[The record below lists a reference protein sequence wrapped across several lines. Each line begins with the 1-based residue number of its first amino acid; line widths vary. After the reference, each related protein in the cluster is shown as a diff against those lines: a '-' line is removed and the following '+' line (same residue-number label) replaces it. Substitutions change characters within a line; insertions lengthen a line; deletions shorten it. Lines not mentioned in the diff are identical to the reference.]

1 MKKTFISLVT
11 LLAFALQSFTPMP
24 GMVPVYLRV
33 KKPPLNGGLQGPS
46 KSPGIDLVP
55 TISVY
60 MNETA
65 DSLLLYTASEET
77 CSYNICNENEL
88 EVGCGNLVFSEQGE
102 ASVSIGTLAEGT
114 YTISIEVDSLVFE
127 GEFEKE

>member
-11 LLAFALQSFTPMP
+11 LLAFALQSFVPVP
-24 GMVPVYLRV
+24 GMTQVFLHV
-33 KKPPLNGGLQGPS
+33 KFDKIGGIPKPS
-46 KSPGIDLVP
+46 KSPGINIEP

-77 CSYNICNENEL
+77 CSYNICNDDDL

-114 YTISIEVDSLVFE
+114 YTISIEVDSLVFA